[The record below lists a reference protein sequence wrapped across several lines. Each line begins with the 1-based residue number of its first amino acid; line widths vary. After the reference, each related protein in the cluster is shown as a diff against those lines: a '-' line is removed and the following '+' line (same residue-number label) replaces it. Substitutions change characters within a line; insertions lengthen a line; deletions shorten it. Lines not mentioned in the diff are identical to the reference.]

1 MKFGWSMLITVLLLQ
16 LPELSAWGDSKDI
29 YSENQQVKMDELAD
43 ACARQA
49 KPDEICVIIVNA
61 RQIGNDAVEAVKA
74 FLNLTP
80 EEYALLTAANALAQ
94 GRIRIRTGVP
104 FLRGVSATFDLQ
116 RDETR
121 VLFETSF

>member
-1 MKFGWSMLITVLLLQ
+1 MIILLLQ

-49 KPDEICVIIVNA
+49 KPDQICVIIVNA

-104 FLRGVSATFDLQ
+104 FLKGVSSTLDLQ

-121 VLFETSF
+121 LLFETSF